1 VRVLQNNTD
10 KVLIARVEKRD
21 NINYIPPKQSANSLF
36 RFFDK
41 PQYLFQALK
50 KTALFPRY
58 YPENVDYL
66 KIEFKQIAYPMI
78 CFCDINI
85 HRLGEHLD
93 LYGKYG
99 IAFSK
104 TWGIGEG
111 IQPLQYIN
119 HNSVLRKD
127 FSSAFESAM
136 KSEGDDLLSNYLLT
150 QMYYMKP
157 IVGTMPRNSE
167 DISRNFTD
175 EKEWRYIPDVTTI
188 DLPQVITEDSIAS
201 IGVLNETISN
211 YDSCWL
217 KFEAGNVKYIILQ
230 DSEELDELC
239 SVLDESI
246 EDDNIKR
253 KLISKV
259 IIWDEAKEDF

>member
-1 VRVLQNNTD
+1 MKVLPNNTD
-10 KVLIARVEKRD
+10 NTIIGHVEKRD
-21 NINYIPPKQSANSLF
+21 NIKYIPSKQSANSLF

-41 PQYLFQALK
+41 PQYLFETLK
-50 KTALFPRY
+50 KSALFPRY
-58 YPENVDYL
+58 YQEDINYL
-66 KIEFKQIAYPMI
+66 KIEVKQIAYPMI

-127 FSSAFESAM
+127 FSAAFENAM
-136 KSEGDDLLSNYLLT
+136 KSEGDNLLSNYLLT

-157 IVGTMPRNSE
+157 IVGTMLRNSE
-167 DISRNFTD
+167 NISRNFTD

-188 DLPQVITEDSIAS
+188 DLPQVITEDFIAS

-211 YDSCWL
+211 YDRCWL
-217 KFEAGNVKYIILQ
+217 KFEAGDVKYIILQ
-230 DSEELDELC
+230 DFEELDELC
-239 SVLDESI
+239 SVLDEYI

-259 IIWDEAKEDF
+259 ITWDEAKEDF

>member
-1 VRVLQNNTD
+1 MPKNVHNAIIT
-10 KVLIARVEKRD
+10 ARVDKTE
-21 NINYIPPKQSANSLF
+21 NIKYIPPKQSANSLF
-36 RFFDK
+36 RFFGK
-41 PQYLFQALK
+41 SQYLFETLRK
-50 KTALFPRY
+50 SALFPRY
-58 YPENVDYL
+58 YPENVGYL
-66 KIEFKQIAYPMI
+66 GIDIRQIAYPMI

-104 TWGIGEG
+104 TWGIRQG

-119 HNSVLRKD
+119 DNSVLRKD
-127 FSSAFESAM
+127 FSTAFENAM
-136 KSEGDDLLSNYLLT
+136 KSEGNDSLSNYLLT

-167 DISRNFTD
+167 NITRNFTD

-188 DLPQVITEDSIAS
+188 DLPQVVIEDYIAS
-201 IGVLNETISN
+201 TGVLNDTISN
-211 YDSCWL
+211 NESCWL
-217 KFEAGNVKYIILQ
+217 KFEPDDVKYFILQ
-230 DSEELDELC
+230 ASEEFEELC
-239 SVLDESI
+239 RVLDECTQ
-246 EDDNIKR
+246 EDNIKK